1 MMTGVLV
8 LVGARQEGPCFDVI
22 VFGFC
27 GLVLLECFGFFL
39 YLGFAG
45 VFSFLPSFFMFWCP
59 FLYTSCMRRD
69 AFTLF
74 INFFAYLSKKKKKKD
89 GLILL

>member
-1 MMTGVLV
+1 
-8 LVGARQEGPCFDVI
+8 
-22 VFGFC
+22 
-27 GLVLLECFGFFL
+27 
-39 YLGFAG
+39 
-45 VFSFLPSFFMFWCP
+45 
-59 FLYTSCMRRD
+59 LYTSCMRRD